1 VTLSLGYASSIAVV
15 PEGDPQTSVPGLFLG
30 GEYWARLYSWVNVR
44 AYAGFLATST
54 DQSRCQLAGGCD
66 VSEEVVVLGA
76 KGRLMA
82 PIPWVAPFI
91 ELGLGLSIGT
101 IHATD
106 VGVDRIRHGAV
117 IDLPIG
123 FGLSLG
129 PKHNVDLGAIIL
141 DHGGAEATGA
151 ALYVGVSLPVP

>member
-1 VTLSLGYASSIAVV
+1 
-15 PEGDPQTSVPGLFLG
+15 
-30 GEYWARLYSWVNVR
+30 VNVR

-54 DQSRCQLAGGCD
+54 DSSRCQLADGCD

-76 KGRLMA
+76 KVRFMA
-82 PIPWVAPFI
+82 PIPWVAPFL

-117 IDLPIG
+117 VDIPLG
-123 FGLSLG
+123 LGLSLG
-129 PKHNVDLGAIIL
+129 PKHNVDLGVIVL
-141 DHGGAEATGA
+141 EHQGAEAIGGA
-151 ALYVGVSLPVP
+151 FYVGVNLPAP